1 MTSSPSDEEDNIAAL
16 CNFDFCLRNVNPLSE
31 ASFKRVKSGSDLK
44 FRYTNLLIIQY
55 FIYEINETRKTI
67 FSSAS
72 GNLMNNSQKR
82 EIRLQQPV
90 IRTGIAIRSYPSMK

>member
-1 MTSSPSDEEDNIAAL
+1 MTSSPSDEEDNIVAL
-16 CNFDFCLRNVNPLSE
+16 CNFDFCLRYVNPLSE

-55 FIYEINETRKTI
+55 FINKRRKTN

-72 GNLMNNSQKR
+72 GNLMNNSQRR

-90 IRTGIAIRSYPSMK
+90 TRTGIAIRSYPSMKQ